1 MMPSEDFLDYLK
13 TVNQTFYDQIRM
25 ADQKAAYVFTFLIA
39 ILIWSSDMRQVFF
52 WVNTPPTWTVRW
64 FLSISFAASLIFALI
79 CAALV
84 ILPRDESGGVS
95 LYWGAWPKAGDRLV
109 PADDSEDR
117 SLIVDEYKTNINC
130 LAAIC
135 RRKYRFVGL
144 AFRGLIATILCHIL
158 LAMIGK

>member
-1 MMPSEDFLDYLK
+1 MPSEDLLDYLK
-13 TVNQTFYDQIRM
+13 TVNQTFYDQIRV

-52 WVNTPPTWTVRW
+52 WVNTPPTWSLRW
-64 FLSISFAASLIFALI
+64 IFSALFAGSLIFALI

-84 ILPRDESGGVS
+84 ILPREESGGVS
-95 LYWGAWPKAGDRLV
+95 LYWGAWPQAGNRLMR
-109 PADDSEDR
+109 ADGTTDR
-117 SLIVDEYKTNINC
+117 SLVIDEYKSNISC

-135 RRKYRFVGL
+135 RRKYRFVRL

-158 LAMIGK
+158 LAMLGR